1 MAKYQLSSATEKY
14 LSDVRPMF
22 LGGAWKKGSAGE
34 TIDCVSPID
43 GEVFAKVASASKED
57 ALSAISAARESFDG
71 GVWKSKTPA
80 ARAKILWRLADLIE
94 KHTDT
99 LAELEVLDGGKLHS
113 AAKNGEVPMAAE
125 SFRYYAGWITK
136 LEGKTTTISSAGG
149 APFHC
154 YTEHEP
160 VGVAG
165 MILPWNGPLVMAAWK
180 LAPALAAGC
189 SCVVKPAELTCLST
203 LFLGELMQEAGIPD
217 GVVNIVTG
225 SGRVVGAAIAESPL
239 VDKLSFTGSTHTGKS
254 LLDAAKG
261 NLKKLTLEL
270 GGKSPAIVLDD
281 CDIDKTVAGVA
292 AGIFSGAGQVCVAG
306 SRAYVARS
314 IYPAFLEKLKQHV
327 LGIKVG
333 EGFDPDSQMGPL
345 ISETQLSSVLNFVRG
360 AVKEGAVVATGG
372 ERLRRDG
379 YYMTPAVIVD
389 ADDSMQICREEV
401 FGPVLVVQ
409 PFDDLE
415 EVIRR
420 ANDSEYGL
428 AASVWT
434 ENVGKAHGVIKQLQA
449 GITWVNC
456 HGLPDMAMPFGGFK
470 QSGWGREAGLEGLMQ
485 YCETR
490 STLVNLG

>member
-1 MAKYQLSSATEKY
+1 MTDYTLTDETEAY
-14 LSDVRPMF
+14 LSEVRPM
-22 LGGAWKKGSAGE
+22 LIDGAWIAGADDGK
-34 TIDCVSPID
+34 IDCENPST
-43 GEVFAKVASASKED
+43 GAVFAQVYTGTRED
-57 ALSAISAARESFDG
+57 AAAAISAARRSFDE
-71 GVWKSKTPA
+71 GVWRNKTPA
-80 ARAKILWRLADLIE
+80 ERAKILWRLADLIE
-94 KHTDT
+94 EHAAV
-99 LAELEVLDGGKLHS
+99 LSELEVLDGGKLHS
-113 AAKNGEVPMAAE
+113 AAKHGEVPMAAE
-125 SFRYYAGWITK
+125 SFRYYAGWVTK
-136 LEGKTTTISSAGG
+136 LEGKTAAISSAGG

-160 VGVAG
+160 IGVAG

-203 LFLGELMQEAGIPD
+203 LYLGDLMQKAGIPG

-239 VDKLSFTGSTHTGKS
+239 VDKLSFTGSTHTGKN

-270 GGKSPAIVLDD
+270 GGKSPAIVLED
-281 CDIDKTVAGVA
+281 CDLDKTVAGVA
-292 AGIFSGAGQVCVAG
+292 SGVFSGAGQVCVAG

-314 IYPAFLEKLKQHV
+314 IYPIFLEKLKQHV
-327 LGIKVG
+327 QGIKVG
-333 EGFDPDSQMGPL
+333 AGFDPDSQMGPL

-360 AVKEGAVVATGG
+360 AVNEGAVVATGG
-372 ERLRRDG
+372 ERLRCEG
-379 YYMTPAVIVD
+379 HFMTPAVIIDVND
-389 ADDSMQICREEV
+389 TMKICREEV

-409 PFDDLE
+409 PFDDLST
-415 EVIRR
+415 VIKQ

-434 ENVGKAHGVIKQLQA
+434 ENVGKAHSVIKQLRA
-449 GITWVNC
+449 GISWVNC

-470 QSGWGREAGLEGLMQ
+470 QSGWGREGGLEGLLQ